1 MRSLS
6 MDHDAKL
13 WRLARAV
20 IAKHGKA
27 APAVAHERAHD
38 RLDKRD
44 YRVAGMW
51 ARVADVVRRMS
62 TIGARRI
69 GSRAT
74 AEPSLPDIL
83 DGGVTRAMMGADNV
97 DREHVEAVMDEAKQ
111 KRERD

>member
-1 MRSLS
+1 

-13 WRLARAV
+13 WRLARV
-20 IAKHGKA
+20 LIARHGNA
-27 APAVAHERAHD
+27 APAIAHERAQD

-44 YRVAGMW
+44 YRVASMW

-62 TIGARRI
+62 TTGARRI
-69 GSRAT
+69 GIRPG

-83 DGGVTRAMMGADNV
+83 DGQVTRAMMDADNV
-97 DREHVEAVMDEAKQ
+97 EREHIEAVMTEAKQ